1 VARTSVVWREG
12 EWLNPPASS
21 EFIDDGLVISP
32 DAGSDFW
39 QLTSYGFSHDS
50 GHALMTTF
58 LNGSAMPDCAMEV
71 TFLGNFAHQFD
82 QAGLLLRVTP
92 TRWIKAGVEHSD
104 GSLQLGAVVTSERSD
119 WSLQPLREWGDR
131 PVTIRAS
138 VSAGAAT
145 IRARCGDGA
154 WQLVR
159 VAPLHVAEGEVLRGG
174 PFACAPSKAGLTV
187 RFTRWETDA
196 PDSSLH

>member
-1 VARTSVVWREG
+1 MARTSVVWREA
-12 EWLNPPASS
+12 EWINPPMSF
-21 EFIDDGLVISP
+21 EFVDDGLVISP

-50 GHALMTTF
+50 GHAVATTF
-58 LNGSAMPDCAMEV
+58 LPEGALPDSAMEV
-71 TFLGNFAHQFD
+71 TFQGNFAHQFD

-92 TRWIKAGVEHSD
+92 TRWIKAGVELSD

-119 WSLQPLREWGDR
+119 WSLQPVPDWRGR

-145 IRARCGDGA
+145 IRARCGDSA

-159 VAPLHVAEGEVLRGG
+159 VAPLCMAEGEVLRGG
-174 PFACAPSKAGLTV
+174 PFACAPTNAGLTV
-187 RFTRWETDA
+187 RFTRWETDV